1 MKPLNLDNRPCSP
14 TSSDC
19 VIWSGKDLPCIN
31 LCAGDSVT
39 DVVFK
44 LATELCTI
52 MDQLNITNYDLSCF
66 NLAAC
71 PPADFQ
77 ALIQFLIE
85 QICLLQGVTTPTKD
99 LPACPDCVVSVAA
112 CFIVGTQTTM
122 QLIDYVNAIAER
134 VCSIIDQITVINNE
148 IANLTL
154 ITEDLQF
161 QIDNLPTYT
170 LPSIEVNCTLSGP
183 GDYNVIGGGTYAID
197 LILQALVNDPTYG
210 YCSLLGATGLPT
222 DMLSAVAGACITA
235 SSPSIANP
243 ASTMGAEYS
252 PDWINSPVTIADTIV
267 NLWISLC
274 DIRTYLESLSL
285 TVVDTNTVNLTYS
298 STTGILQADVQDTG
312 WWPLKGFEFYDT
324 ADPASLARPECR
336 RIGNVIY
343 FRGQVVVPLNDPVT
357 GLPLLYNYKTGND
370 SYLDVL
376 TVAPCLGN
384 GGVLT
389 NNAGSVIWNF
399 NAASGLCESVIPIEV
414 LPAGRSLDANAY
426 NGWKFAFRSVRTGSA
441 SSILNTLFSVAVLP
455 DGRLIAG
462 LVKYAEE
469 STAVGGA
476 GAYDTCP
483 LNYIISH
490 VTLNDKVPKFTRS
503 AGSLINGN
511 PTPGLQDVRLDF
523 DATEAYPF
531 SCNAND
537 EDEVG
542 AFKFALDGIMGHID
556 PCEASI
562 PSPEPC

>member
-19 VIWSGKDLPCIN
+19 VIWSGRDLQCIN

-39 DVVFK
+39 DVVYK

-52 MDQLNITNYDLSCF
+52 MDELNITNYDLSCF
-66 NLAAC
+66 DLAAC

-77 ALIQFLIE
+77 ALIQFLIQ
-85 QICLLQGVTTPTKD
+85 QICLLQGVTSPTKN

-210 YCSLLGATGLPT
+210 YCSLLGSTGLPT
-222 DMLSAVAGACITA
+222 EMLSAVAGACITA

-274 DIRTYLESLSL
+274 DIRDGLAGLAS
-285 TVVDTNTVNLTYS
+285 TVVDAGNGIDVTSATVGTVTTYTVSLLGAMRAQSPPVDMEAQIATATNDLYTAPSTPPAQNGGVTQIMSQIYDDDNAYDPLTGIWTCPATGIYNLSFYVHMS
-298 STTGILQADVQDTG
+298 NELPSTTGFTSGMVVAGIITTTPKGYYAVNTFTVGASVVRHVDITGQALGMNITAGTRLQ
-312 WWPLKGFEFYDT
+312 
-324 ADPASLARPECR
+324 
-336 RIGNVIY
+336 
-343 FRGQVVVPLNDPVT
+343 LN
-357 GLPLLYNYKTGND
+357 
-370 SYLDVL
+370 
-376 TVAPCLGN
+376 
-384 GGVLT
+384 
-389 NNAGSVIWNF
+389 
-399 NAASGLCESVIPIEV
+399 
-414 LPAGRSLDANAY
+414 
-426 NGWKFAFRSVRTGSA
+426 
-441 SSILNTLFSVAVLP
+441 ILNLTDVDYVTFAGDVARFVVQ
-455 DGRLIAG
+455 R
-462 LVKYAEE
+462 
-469 STAVGGA
+469 
-476 GAYDTCP
+476 
-483 LNYIISH
+483 
-490 VTLNDKVPKFTRS
+490 
-503 AGSLINGN
+503 
-511 PTPGLQDVRLDF
+511 VR
-523 DATEAYPF
+523 
-531 SCNAND
+531 
-537 EDEVG
+537 
-542 AFKFALDGIMGHID
+542 
-556 PCEASI
+556 
-562 PSPEPC
+562 

>member
-85 QICLLQGVTTPTKD
+85 QICLLQGITTPGKEAA
-99 LPACPDCVVSVAA
+99 ACPDCVVSVAD

-134 VCSIIDQITVINNE
+134 VCAIADEITVINNQ

-154 ITEDLQF
+154 VTEDLQF
-161 QIDNLPTYT
+161 QIDNLPVYT

-197 LILQALVNDPTYG
+197 LILQALINDPTYG
-210 YCSLLGATGLPT
+210 YCSLLGSTGLPT

-274 DIRTYLESLSL
+274 DIRDGLSGLASTVVEAGDGIDVTSATVGSVTTYTVSTLGAMRAQSEPADMNNQTPTATLSL
-285 TVVDTNTVNLTYS
+285 YFVSSGPQVGGVKQVMGEIYDDDNAYDPLTGIWTCPADGRYNLSFYVHMSNPDDGFTSGMVIAGIIGTTPIGYYAVNTMAITNVVRHIDITGQALGMNLNAGLQLQLNILNLTDVNY
-298 STTGILQADVQDTG
+298 TTFVGDV
-312 WWPLKGFEFYDT
+312 
-324 ADPASLARPECR
+324 AR
-336 RIGNVIY
+336 
-343 FRGQVVVPLNDPVT
+343 FVVQ
-357 GLPLLYNYKTGND
+357 
-370 SYLDVL
+370 
-376 TVAPCLGN
+376 
-384 GGVLT
+384 
-389 NNAGSVIWNF
+389 
-399 NAASGLCESVIPIEV
+399 
-414 LPAGRSLDANAY
+414 R
-426 NGWKFAFRSVRTGSA
+426 VR
-441 SSILNTLFSVAVLP
+441 
-455 DGRLIAG
+455 
-462 LVKYAEE
+462 
-469 STAVGGA
+469 
-476 GAYDTCP
+476 
-483 LNYIISH
+483 
-490 VTLNDKVPKFTRS
+490 
-503 AGSLINGN
+503 
-511 PTPGLQDVRLDF
+511 
-523 DATEAYPF
+523 
-531 SCNAND
+531 
-537 EDEVG
+537 
-542 AFKFALDGIMGHID
+542 
-556 PCEASI
+556 
-562 PSPEPC
+562 